1 MQRIL
6 CAALAAS
13 VLLASAD
20 GAHAQGFL
28 KRLADRAAEKVEQNA
43 EKLAGDIINGSAK
56 PRQDE
61 SSNDEAP
68 VPVETSQEP
77 ASVQPVPEAPAPKAR
92 YIDSLK
98 TPPDVEAKKAE
109 YNKFGEVSCN
119 DCEGGIELDGRPTF
133 PFDEFSGRYNERA
146 KRAGSWPIGHIHRW
160 QGRASKGTLTLMSE
174 ERVDGFQCRRLK
186 YRLERGG
193 SCVSRPGL
201 ICLGLA
207 NSSSDVENWHEIY

>member
-6 CAALAAS
+6 CAAFAAPA
-13 VLLASAD
+13 LLISAHD
-20 GAHAQGFL
+20 AYAQGFL
-28 KRLADRAAEKVEQNA
+28 KRLADRAVEKAEQNA
-43 EKLAGDIINGSAK
+43 EKLVGEVVSGSAK
-56 PRQDE
+56 PRQDRRSDE
-61 SSNDEAP
+61 EAP
-68 VPVETSQEP
+68 VAVETAPETPSAP
-77 ASVQPVPEAPAPKAR
+77 VASRSAETKAR

-160 QGRASKGTLTLMSE
+160 QGRASKGTLTVTSE
-174 ERVDGFQCRRLK
+174 ERVDGFQCRRLE
-186 YRLERGG
+186 YRLERSGA
-193 SCVSRPGL
+193 SVSRPGL

-207 NSSSDVENWHEIY
+207 NSSSEVENWHEIY

>member
-6 CAALAAS
+6 CAALAAPA
-13 VLLASAD
+13 LLVSAHD
-20 GAHAQGFL
+20 AHAQGFL
-28 KRLADRAAEKVEQNA
+28 KRLADRAVEKVEQNA
-43 EKLAGDIINGSAK
+43 EKLADDIINGSAN
-56 PRQDE
+56 PRQDK
-61 SSNDEAP
+61 SSDDDSP
-68 VPVETSQEP
+68 VPVEPPQEP
-77 ASVQPVPEAPAPKAR
+77 ASAQSPPAGSAPKAR

-160 QGRASKGTLTLMSE
+160 QGRASKGTLTVMAE
-174 ERVDGFQCRRLK
+174 ERVDGFPCRRLE

-193 SCVSRPGL
+193 ASVSRPGL

>member
-6 CAALAAS
+6 CAALAAPA
-13 VLLASAD
+13 LLVSIHD
-20 GAHAQGFL
+20 AHAQGFL
-28 KRLADRAAEKVEQNA
+28 KRLADRAVEKVEQNA
-43 EKLAGDIINGSAK
+43 EKLADDIINGSAN
-56 PRQDE
+56 PRQDK
-61 SSNDEAP
+61 SSDDEAP
-68 VPVETSQEP
+68 VPVQTSQESASAQARP
-77 ASVQPVPEAPAPKAR
+77 AGSAPKAR

-119 DCEGGIELDGRPTF
+119 DCEGGIELDGRPSF

-146 KRAGSWPIGHIHRW
+146 KRAGSWPVGYVHRW
-160 QGRASKGTLTLMSE
+160 QGRASKGMLTVMAE
-174 ERVDGFQCRRLK
+174 ERVDGFPCRRLE

-193 SCVSRPGL
+193 ASVSRPGL

-207 NSSSDVENWHEIY
+207 NSLSDVENWHEIY

>member
-1 MQRIL
+1 MQRIF
-6 CAALAAS
+6 CAAFAATA
-13 VLLASAD
+13 LLISPHNAN
-20 GAHAQGFL
+20 AQGFL
-28 KRLADRAAEKVEQNA
+28 KRLADRAVEKVEQNA
-43 EKLAGDIINGSAK
+43 EKLAVDVINGSAR
-56 PRQDE
+56 PRQDN

-68 VPVETSQEP
+68 VPVETSQEAP
-77 ASVQPVPEAPAPKAR
+77 SAQTVPEAPAPKAR

-119 DCEGGIELDGRPTF
+119 DCEGGIDLDGRPTF

-146 KRAGSWPIGHIHRW
+146 KRAGSWPVGYVHRW
-160 QGRASKGTLTLMSE
+160 QGRASKGTLTLISE
-174 ERVDGFQCRRLK
+174 ERVDGFQCRRLE

-193 SCVSRPGL
+193 SSVSRPGL

-207 NSSSDVENWHEIY
+207 NSSSDVENWHEVY

>member
-1 MQRIL
+1 MQRIW
-6 CAALAAS
+6 CPALAAL

-20 GAHAQGFL
+20 GAYAQGFL
-28 KRLADRAAEKVEQNA
+28 KRLADRAVEKVEQKA
-43 EKLAGDIINGSAK
+43 EKLADDIIDGSAN
-56 PRQDE
+56 PRQGK

-68 VPVETSQEP
+68 VAVQTSEEP
-77 ASVQPVPEAPAPKAR
+77 ASAQAAPEAPAPKAR

-98 TPPDVEAKKAE
+98 TPPEVEAKKAE
-109 YNKFGEVSCN
+109 YNKFGEVNCD

-146 KRAGSWPIGHIHRW
+146 KRAGSWPVGHTHRW
-160 QGRASKGTLTLMSE
+160 QGRASKGSLTVTSE
-174 ERVDGFQCRRLK
+174 ERVDGFQCRRLE
-186 YRLERGG
+186 YRLERSGA
-193 SCVSRPGL
+193 SVSRPGL

>member
-13 VLLASAD
+13 VLLASAN

-43 EKLAGDIINGSAK
+43 EKLAGDIVNGSANS
-56 PRQDE
+56 RQDK
-61 SSNDEAP
+61 SSNDKVP

-77 ASVQPVPEAPAPKAR
+77 ASARSVPAAPAPKSR

-174 ERVDGFQCRRLK
+174 ERVDGFQCRRLE

-193 SCVSRPGL
+193 SSVSRPGL
-201 ICLGLA
+201 ICFGLA

>member
-6 CAALAAS
+6 CAAFAAPA
-13 VLLASAD
+13 LLISAHD
-20 GAHAQGFL
+20 AYAQGFL
-28 KRLADRAAEKVEQNA
+28 KRLADRAVEKAEQNA
-43 EKLAGDIINGSAK
+43 EKLVGEVVSGSAK
-56 PRQDE
+56 PRQDRRSDE
-61 SSNDEAP
+61 EAP
-68 VPVETSQEP
+68 VAVETAPETPS
-77 ASVQPVPEAPAPKAR
+77 APVAFRSAVTKAR

-146 KRAGSWPIGHIHRW
+146 KRVGSWPIGHIHRW
-160 QGRASKGTLTLMSE
+160 QGRASKGTLTVTSE
-174 ERVDGFQCRRLK
+174 ERVDGFQCRRLE
-186 YRLERGG
+186 YRLERSGA
-193 SCVSRPGL
+193 SVSRPGL

-207 NSSSDVENWHEIY
+207 NSSSEVENWHEIY